1 MRASRLAAA
10 LAPRMKHS
18 FDRRGVY
25 RHACGAQNTR
35 PHVAI
40 APAMAGRAFL
50 MNCLI
55 PCPSAR
61 GAAVPALPRRLL
73 KRGERL
79 LEPDVYLTRV
89 DDAPAVVKD
98 YGRYRRTP
106 LAPLARVLV
115 RREARHLRRLR
126 GWAHAPMLVG
136 VVGGLALA
144 MEFVPG
150 GPLGGEAAANDETFR
165 RLRGAVAQL
174 HASGITHNDLHPA
187 NVIVDGE
194 RVVLIDFASALRTP
208 RWLRNLPILRE
219 LRRSDLANTYRIER
233 RVTGR
238 APGARVAATLAA
250 PRWSTALRDAWKR
263 FYRGLRGR

>member
-1 MRASRLAAA
+1 MEAIPATA
-10 LAPRMKHS
+10 LSQIPR
-18 FDRRGVY
+18 GE
-25 RHACGAQNTR
+25 
-35 PHVAI
+35 
-40 APAMAGRAFL
+40 
-50 MNCLI
+50 
-55 PCPSAR
+55 
-61 GAAVPALPRRLL
+61 RLL

-174 HASGITHNDLHPA
+174 HASGYTHNDLHPA
-187 NVIVDGE
+187 NVMVDGD
-194 RVVLIDFASALRTP
+194 RVVLLDFTAALRVP
-208 RWLRNLPILRE
+208 RWLSNVPLLRE
-219 LRRSDLANTYRIER
+219 LRRGDLANAFKIEQR
-233 RVTGR
+233 LTGR
-238 APGARVAATLAA
+238 QPGQFVSSVLAD
-250 PRWSTALRDAWKR
+250 PRWVTAVRDGWKR
-263 FYRGLRGR
+263 AYRRFKGR

>member
-1 MRASRLAAA
+1 
-10 LAPRMKHS
+10 
-18 FDRRGVY
+18 
-25 RHACGAQNTR
+25 
-35 PHVAI
+35 
-40 APAMAGRAFL
+40 

-150 GPLGGEAAANDETFR
+150 GALGGERRQTTRPSGACAARWRSCMPA
-165 RLRGAVAQL
+165 
-174 HASGITHNDLHPA
+174 ASPTTTCTRP
-187 NVIVDGE
+187 
-194 RVVLIDFASALRTP
+194 T
-208 RWLRNLPILRE
+208 
-219 LRRSDLANTYRIER
+219 
-233 RVTGR
+233 
-238 APGARVAATLAA
+238 
-250 PRWSTALRDAWKR
+250 
-263 FYRGLRGR
+263 

>member
-150 GPLGGEAAANDETFR
+150 GAAGRRGGGKRRDLPAPARRGGAAACQR
-165 RLRGAVAQL
+165 HHL
-174 HASGITHNDLHPA
+174 NDLHPA
-187 NVIVDGE
+187 NEIVDGE

-208 RWLRNLPILRE
+208 RWWRNLPVLRE